1 VGGERLL
8 NTLLS
13 ECDGVVV
20 AGERLAALRLVV
32 LYDLSVPT
40 SVVLKHVTQSSDRTV
55 ARVDLSTHLPVKP
68 NVPFGVLDVA
78 VRVGLGEVIRLDVDR
93 AERSLE

>member
-1 VGGERLL
+1 
-8 NTLLS
+8 
-13 ECDGVVV
+13 
-20 AGERLAALRLVV
+20 
-32 LYDLSVPT
+32 
-40 SVVLKHVTQSSDRTV
+40 VTQSSDRTV
-55 ARVDLSTHLPVKP
+55 ARVDLPTHLPVKP